1 MKKLLFSILI
11 FLSACMTYANTNIAD
26 IIKNMPK
33 EFLPYIND
41 NMRAE
46 LVNSIKNGDTINI
59 SSMLEETIAI
69 DSISADFIRMRAT
82 KTTTIQL
89 RLLDVSDS
97 TTIIC
102 MVKTFE
108 VPICESKISFFS
120 TSWSLLS
127 EDYGLPT
134 FNDNTTTLDSL
145 TFKPEDMN
153 EDKKFQKMYEKLMD
167 YESSLHEINQKRIKI
182 GLRCIY
188 IIPLIF
194 LVLLFITDSS
204 KIIFL
209 VLWIASLFGIA
220 IYLIG
225 VEYVDYKLQEK
236 MNEIGG
242 KNDIEP
248 ESLITIEQV
257 SQKVAGVV
265 GKIEETK
272 EEVKL

>member
-1 MKKLLFSILI
+1 MK
-11 FLSACMTYANTNIAD
+11 
-26 IIKNMPK
+26 
-33 EFLPYIND
+33 
-41 NMRAE
+41 
-46 LVNSIKNGDTINI
+46 
-59 SSMLEETIAI
+59 
-69 DSISADFIRMRAT
+69 
-82 KTTTIQL
+82 
-89 RLLDVSDS
+89 
-97 TTIIC
+97 
-102 MVKTFE
+102 
-108 VPICESKISFFS
+108 
-120 TSWSLLS
+120 
-127 EDYGLPT
+127 
-134 FNDNTTTLDSL
+134 
-145 TFKPEDMN
+145 EDMN
-153 EDKKFQKMYEKLMD
+153 EDKKLQEMYEKLMD

-248 ESLITIEQV
+248 ESLIKIEQV

>member
-1 MKKLLFSILI
+1 
-11 FLSACMTYANTNIAD
+11 
-26 IIKNMPK
+26 
-33 EFLPYIND
+33 
-41 NMRAE
+41 MR
-46 LVNSIKNGDTINI
+46 
-59 SSMLEETIAI
+59 
-69 DSISADFIRMRAT
+69 
-82 KTTTIQL
+82 
-89 RLLDVSDS
+89 
-97 TTIIC
+97 
-102 MVKTFE
+102 
-108 VPICESKISFFS
+108 
-120 TSWSLLS
+120 
-127 EDYGLPT
+127 
-134 FNDNTTTLDSL
+134 
-145 TFKPEDMN
+145 EDMN
-153 EDKKFQKMYEKLMD
+153 EDKKFQEMYEKLMD
-167 YESSLHEINQKRIKI
+167 YESSLHEINQKRN
-182 GLRCIY
+182 

-248 ESLITIEQV
+248 ESLIKIEQV

>member
-1 MKKLLFSILI
+1 MREDMK
-11 FLSACMTYANTNIAD
+11 
-26 IIKNMPK
+26 
-33 EFLPYIND
+33 
-41 NMRAE
+41 
-46 LVNSIKNGDTINI
+46 
-59 SSMLEETIAI
+59 
-69 DSISADFIRMRAT
+69 
-82 KTTTIQL
+82 
-89 RLLDVSDS
+89 
-97 TTIIC
+97 
-102 MVKTFE
+102 
-108 VPICESKISFFS
+108 
-120 TSWSLLS
+120 
-127 EDYGLPT
+127 
-134 FNDNTTTLDSL
+134 
-145 TFKPEDMN
+145 EDMN
-153 EDKKFQKMYEKLMD
+153 EDKKFQEMYEKLMD

-248 ESLITIEQV
+248 ESLIKIEQV

-272 EEVKL
+272 EEVRLAKEAGERVMDLLKEDSLI

>member
-1 MKKLLFSILI
+1 MREDMK
-11 FLSACMTYANTNIAD
+11 
-26 IIKNMPK
+26 
-33 EFLPYIND
+33 
-41 NMRAE
+41 
-46 LVNSIKNGDTINI
+46 
-59 SSMLEETIAI
+59 
-69 DSISADFIRMRAT
+69 
-82 KTTTIQL
+82 
-89 RLLDVSDS
+89 
-97 TTIIC
+97 
-102 MVKTFE
+102 
-108 VPICESKISFFS
+108 
-120 TSWSLLS
+120 
-127 EDYGLPT
+127 
-134 FNDNTTTLDSL
+134 
-145 TFKPEDMN
+145 EDMN
-153 EDKKFQKMYEKLMD
+153 EDKKFQEMYEKLMD

-194 LVLLFITDSS
+194 LALLFITDSS

-236 MNEIGG
+236 MNEISG

>member
-1 MKKLLFSILI
+1 MREDMK
-11 FLSACMTYANTNIAD
+11 
-26 IIKNMPK
+26 
-33 EFLPYIND
+33 
-41 NMRAE
+41 
-46 LVNSIKNGDTINI
+46 
-59 SSMLEETIAI
+59 
-69 DSISADFIRMRAT
+69 
-82 KTTTIQL
+82 
-89 RLLDVSDS
+89 
-97 TTIIC
+97 
-102 MVKTFE
+102 
-108 VPICESKISFFS
+108 
-120 TSWSLLS
+120 
-127 EDYGLPT
+127 
-134 FNDNTTTLDSL
+134 
-145 TFKPEDMN
+145 EDMN
-153 EDKKFQKMYEKLMD
+153 ENKKFQEMYEKLMD

-248 ESLITIEQV
+248 ESLIKIEQV

>member
-1 MKKLLFSILI
+1 MREDMK
-11 FLSACMTYANTNIAD
+11 
-26 IIKNMPK
+26 
-33 EFLPYIND
+33 
-41 NMRAE
+41 
-46 LVNSIKNGDTINI
+46 
-59 SSMLEETIAI
+59 
-69 DSISADFIRMRAT
+69 
-82 KTTTIQL
+82 
-89 RLLDVSDS
+89 
-97 TTIIC
+97 
-102 MVKTFE
+102 
-108 VPICESKISFFS
+108 
-120 TSWSLLS
+120 
-127 EDYGLPT
+127 
-134 FNDNTTTLDSL
+134 
-145 TFKPEDMN
+145 EDMN
-153 EDKKFQKMYEKLMD
+153 EDKKFQEMYEKLMD

-209 VLWIASLFGIA
+209 VLWIASL
-220 IYLIG
+220 IG

-248 ESLITIEQV
+248 ESLIKIEQV

>member
-1 MKKLLFSILI
+1 MREDMK
-11 FLSACMTYANTNIAD
+11 
-26 IIKNMPK
+26 
-33 EFLPYIND
+33 
-41 NMRAE
+41 
-46 LVNSIKNGDTINI
+46 
-59 SSMLEETIAI
+59 
-69 DSISADFIRMRAT
+69 
-82 KTTTIQL
+82 
-89 RLLDVSDS
+89 
-97 TTIIC
+97 
-102 MVKTFE
+102 
-108 VPICESKISFFS
+108 
-120 TSWSLLS
+120 
-127 EDYGLPT
+127 
-134 FNDNTTTLDSL
+134 
-145 TFKPEDMN
+145 EDMN
-153 EDKKFQKMYEKLMD
+153 EDKKFQEMYEKLMD

-225 VEYVDYKLQEK
+225 VEYVDYKQQEK

>member
-1 MKKLLFSILI
+1 
-11 FLSACMTYANTNIAD
+11 
-26 IIKNMPK
+26 
-33 EFLPYIND
+33 
-41 NMRAE
+41 MR
-46 LVNSIKNGDTINI
+46 
-59 SSMLEETIAI
+59 
-69 DSISADFIRMRAT
+69 
-82 KTTTIQL
+82 
-89 RLLDVSDS
+89 
-97 TTIIC
+97 
-102 MVKTFE
+102 
-108 VPICESKISFFS
+108 
-120 TSWSLLS
+120 
-127 EDYGLPT
+127 
-134 FNDNTTTLDSL
+134 
-145 TFKPEDMN
+145 EDMN
-153 EDKKFQKMYEKLMD
+153 EDKKFQEMYEKLMD

-225 VEYVDYKLQEK
+225 VEYVGYKLQEK

-248 ESLITIEQV
+248 ESLIKIEQV

>member
-1 MKKLLFSILI
+1 
-11 FLSACMTYANTNIAD
+11 
-26 IIKNMPK
+26 
-33 EFLPYIND
+33 
-41 NMRAE
+41 MR
-46 LVNSIKNGDTINI
+46 
-59 SSMLEETIAI
+59 
-69 DSISADFIRMRAT
+69 
-82 KTTTIQL
+82 
-89 RLLDVSDS
+89 
-97 TTIIC
+97 
-102 MVKTFE
+102 
-108 VPICESKISFFS
+108 
-120 TSWSLLS
+120 
-127 EDYGLPT
+127 
-134 FNDNTTTLDSL
+134 
-145 TFKPEDMN
+145 EDMN
-153 EDKKFQKMYEKLMD
+153 EDKKFQEMYEKLMD

-194 LVLLFITDSS
+194 LVLLFITDRS

-248 ESLITIEQV
+248 ESLIKIEQV

>member
-1 MKKLLFSILI
+1 MREG
-11 FLSACMTYANTNIAD
+11 MT
-26 IIKNMPK
+26 
-33 EFLPYIND
+33 
-41 NMRAE
+41 
-46 LVNSIKNGDTINI
+46 
-59 SSMLEETIAI
+59 
-69 DSISADFIRMRAT
+69 
-82 KTTTIQL
+82 
-89 RLLDVSDS
+89 
-97 TTIIC
+97 
-102 MVKTFE
+102 
-108 VPICESKISFFS
+108 
-120 TSWSLLS
+120 
-127 EDYGLPT
+127 
-134 FNDNTTTLDSL
+134 
-145 TFKPEDMN
+145 EDMN

>member
-1 MKKLLFSILI
+1 
-11 FLSACMTYANTNIAD
+11 
-26 IIKNMPK
+26 
-33 EFLPYIND
+33 
-41 NMRAE
+41 MR
-46 LVNSIKNGDTINI
+46 
-59 SSMLEETIAI
+59 
-69 DSISADFIRMRAT
+69 
-82 KTTTIQL
+82 
-89 RLLDVSDS
+89 
-97 TTIIC
+97 
-102 MVKTFE
+102 
-108 VPICESKISFFS
+108 
-120 TSWSLLS
+120 
-127 EDYGLPT
+127 
-134 FNDNTTTLDSL
+134 
-145 TFKPEDMN
+145 EDMN
-153 EDKKFQKMYEKLMD
+153 EDKKFQEMYEKLMD

-225 VEYVDYKLQEK
+225 VEYVDHKLPEK
-236 MNEIGG
+236 MNDTGG

-248 ESLITIEQV
+248 ESLIKIEQV

>member
-1 MKKLLFSILI
+1 MRENMK
-11 FLSACMTYANTNIAD
+11 
-26 IIKNMPK
+26 
-33 EFLPYIND
+33 
-41 NMRAE
+41 
-46 LVNSIKNGDTINI
+46 
-59 SSMLEETIAI
+59 
-69 DSISADFIRMRAT
+69 
-82 KTTTIQL
+82 
-89 RLLDVSDS
+89 
-97 TTIIC
+97 
-102 MVKTFE
+102 
-108 VPICESKISFFS
+108 
-120 TSWSLLS
+120 
-127 EDYGLPT
+127 
-134 FNDNTTTLDSL
+134 
-145 TFKPEDMN
+145 EDMN
-153 EDKKFQKMYEKLMD
+153 EDKKFQEMYEKLMD

-248 ESLITIEQV
+248 ESLIKIEQV

>member
-1 MKKLLFSILI
+1 MREDMK
-11 FLSACMTYANTNIAD
+11 
-26 IIKNMPK
+26 
-33 EFLPYIND
+33 
-41 NMRAE
+41 
-46 LVNSIKNGDTINI
+46 
-59 SSMLEETIAI
+59 
-69 DSISADFIRMRAT
+69 
-82 KTTTIQL
+82 
-89 RLLDVSDS
+89 
-97 TTIIC
+97 
-102 MVKTFE
+102 
-108 VPICESKISFFS
+108 
-120 TSWSLLS
+120 
-127 EDYGLPT
+127 
-134 FNDNTTTLDSL
+134 
-145 TFKPEDMN
+145 EDMN
-153 EDKKFQKMYEKLMD
+153 EYKKFQEMYEKLMD

-194 LVLLFITDSS
+194 LALLFITDSS

>member
-1 MKKLLFSILI
+1 MREDMK
-11 FLSACMTYANTNIAD
+11 
-26 IIKNMPK
+26 
-33 EFLPYIND
+33 
-41 NMRAE
+41 
-46 LVNSIKNGDTINI
+46 
-59 SSMLEETIAI
+59 
-69 DSISADFIRMRAT
+69 
-82 KTTTIQL
+82 
-89 RLLDVSDS
+89 
-97 TTIIC
+97 
-102 MVKTFE
+102 
-108 VPICESKISFFS
+108 
-120 TSWSLLS
+120 
-127 EDYGLPT
+127 
-134 FNDNTTTLDSL
+134 
-145 TFKPEDMN
+145 EDMN
-153 EDKKFQKMYEKLMD
+153 EDKKFQEMYEKLMD

-194 LVLLFITDSS
+194 LALLFITDSS

-248 ESLITIEQV
+248 ESLIKIEQV

>member
-1 MKKLLFSILI
+1 MREDMK
-11 FLSACMTYANTNIAD
+11 
-26 IIKNMPK
+26 
-33 EFLPYIND
+33 
-41 NMRAE
+41 
-46 LVNSIKNGDTINI
+46 
-59 SSMLEETIAI
+59 
-69 DSISADFIRMRAT
+69 
-82 KTTTIQL
+82 
-89 RLLDVSDS
+89 
-97 TTIIC
+97 
-102 MVKTFE
+102 
-108 VPICESKISFFS
+108 
-120 TSWSLLS
+120 
-127 EDYGLPT
+127 
-134 FNDNTTTLDSL
+134 
-145 TFKPEDMN
+145 EDMN
-153 EDKKFQKMYEKLMD
+153 EDKKFQEMYEKLMD

-236 MNEIGG
+236 MKEIGG

>member
-1 MKKLLFSILI
+1 MREDMK
-11 FLSACMTYANTNIAD
+11 
-26 IIKNMPK
+26 
-33 EFLPYIND
+33 
-41 NMRAE
+41 
-46 LVNSIKNGDTINI
+46 
-59 SSMLEETIAI
+59 
-69 DSISADFIRMRAT
+69 
-82 KTTTIQL
+82 
-89 RLLDVSDS
+89 
-97 TTIIC
+97 
-102 MVKTFE
+102 
-108 VPICESKISFFS
+108 
-120 TSWSLLS
+120 
-127 EDYGLPT
+127 
-134 FNDNTTTLDSL
+134 
-145 TFKPEDMN
+145 EDMN
-153 EDKKFQKMYEKLMD
+153 EDKKFQEMYEKLMD

-236 MNEIGG
+236 MNERGG

-248 ESLITIEQV
+248 ESLIKIEQV

>member
-1 MKKLLFSILI
+1 MK
-11 FLSACMTYANTNIAD
+11 
-26 IIKNMPK
+26 
-33 EFLPYIND
+33 
-41 NMRAE
+41 
-46 LVNSIKNGDTINI
+46 
-59 SSMLEETIAI
+59 EE
-69 DSISADFIRMRAT
+69 
-82 KTTTIQL
+82 
-89 RLLDVSDS
+89 
-97 TTIIC
+97 
-102 MVKTFE
+102 
-108 VPICESKISFFS
+108 
-120 TSWSLLS
+120 
-127 EDYGLPT
+127 
-134 FNDNTTTLDSL
+134 
-145 TFKPEDMN
+145 MN
-153 EDKKFQKMYEKLMD
+153 EDKKFQEMYEKLMD

-194 LVLLFITDSS
+194 LALLFITDSS

-242 KNDIEP
+242 KDDAEP
-248 ESLITIEQV
+248 ESLIPIEQV

-265 GKIEETK
+265 EKIEETK

>member
-1 MKKLLFSILI
+1 
-11 FLSACMTYANTNIAD
+11 
-26 IIKNMPK
+26 
-33 EFLPYIND
+33 
-41 NMRAE
+41 MR
-46 LVNSIKNGDTINI
+46 
-59 SSMLEETIAI
+59 
-69 DSISADFIRMRAT
+69 
-82 KTTTIQL
+82 
-89 RLLDVSDS
+89 
-97 TTIIC
+97 
-102 MVKTFE
+102 
-108 VPICESKISFFS
+108 
-120 TSWSLLS
+120 
-127 EDYGLPT
+127 
-134 FNDNTTTLDSL
+134 
-145 TFKPEDMN
+145 EDMN
-153 EDKKFQKMYEKLMD
+153 EDKKFQEMYEKLMD

-225 VEYVDYKLQEK
+225 VEYVDYKLHEK

-248 ESLITIEQV
+248 ESLIKIEQV

>member
-1 MKKLLFSILI
+1 MREDMK
-11 FLSACMTYANTNIAD
+11 
-26 IIKNMPK
+26 
-33 EFLPYIND
+33 
-41 NMRAE
+41 
-46 LVNSIKNGDTINI
+46 
-59 SSMLEETIAI
+59 
-69 DSISADFIRMRAT
+69 
-82 KTTTIQL
+82 
-89 RLLDVSDS
+89 
-97 TTIIC
+97 
-102 MVKTFE
+102 
-108 VPICESKISFFS
+108 
-120 TSWSLLS
+120 
-127 EDYGLPT
+127 
-134 FNDNTTTLDSL
+134 
-145 TFKPEDMN
+145 EDMN
-153 EDKKFQKMYEKLMD
+153 EDKKFQEMYEKLMD

-225 VEYVDYKLQEK
+225 VEYVDYKLQKK

-248 ESLITIEQV
+248 ESLIKIEQV

>member
-1 MKKLLFSILI
+1 MREDMK
-11 FLSACMTYANTNIAD
+11 
-26 IIKNMPK
+26 
-33 EFLPYIND
+33 
-41 NMRAE
+41 
-46 LVNSIKNGDTINI
+46 
-59 SSMLEETIAI
+59 
-69 DSISADFIRMRAT
+69 
-82 KTTTIQL
+82 
-89 RLLDVSDS
+89 
-97 TTIIC
+97 
-102 MVKTFE
+102 
-108 VPICESKISFFS
+108 
-120 TSWSLLS
+120 
-127 EDYGLPT
+127 
-134 FNDNTTTLDSL
+134 
-145 TFKPEDMN
+145 EDMN
-153 EDKKFQKMYEKLMD
+153 EDKKFQEMYEKLMD

-236 MNEIGG
+236 MNEIVG

-248 ESLITIEQV
+248 ESLIKIEQV

>member
-1 MKKLLFSILI
+1 MREDMK
-11 FLSACMTYANTNIAD
+11 
-26 IIKNMPK
+26 
-33 EFLPYIND
+33 
-41 NMRAE
+41 
-46 LVNSIKNGDTINI
+46 
-59 SSMLEETIAI
+59 
-69 DSISADFIRMRAT
+69 
-82 KTTTIQL
+82 
-89 RLLDVSDS
+89 
-97 TTIIC
+97 
-102 MVKTFE
+102 
-108 VPICESKISFFS
+108 
-120 TSWSLLS
+120 
-127 EDYGLPT
+127 
-134 FNDNTTTLDSL
+134 
-145 TFKPEDMN
+145 EDMN
-153 EDKKFQKMYEKLMD
+153 EYKKFQEMYEKLMD

-248 ESLITIEQV
+248 ESLIKIEQV

>member
-1 MKKLLFSILI
+1 MREDMK
-11 FLSACMTYANTNIAD
+11 
-26 IIKNMPK
+26 
-33 EFLPYIND
+33 
-41 NMRAE
+41 
-46 LVNSIKNGDTINI
+46 
-59 SSMLEETIAI
+59 
-69 DSISADFIRMRAT
+69 
-82 KTTTIQL
+82 
-89 RLLDVSDS
+89 
-97 TTIIC
+97 
-102 MVKTFE
+102 
-108 VPICESKISFFS
+108 
-120 TSWSLLS
+120 
-127 EDYGLPT
+127 
-134 FNDNTTTLDSL
+134 
-145 TFKPEDMN
+145 EDMN
-153 EDKKFQKMYEKLMD
+153 EDKKFQEMYEKLMD

-225 VEYVDYKLQEK
+225 VEDVDYKLQEK

>member
-1 MKKLLFSILI
+1 MREDMK
-11 FLSACMTYANTNIAD
+11 
-26 IIKNMPK
+26 
-33 EFLPYIND
+33 
-41 NMRAE
+41 
-46 LVNSIKNGDTINI
+46 
-59 SSMLEETIAI
+59 
-69 DSISADFIRMRAT
+69 
-82 KTTTIQL
+82 
-89 RLLDVSDS
+89 
-97 TTIIC
+97 
-102 MVKTFE
+102 
-108 VPICESKISFFS
+108 
-120 TSWSLLS
+120 
-127 EDYGLPT
+127 
-134 FNDNTTTLDSL
+134 
-145 TFKPEDMN
+145 EDMN
-153 EDKKFQKMYEKLMD
+153 EEKKFQEMYEKLMD

-248 ESLITIEQV
+248 ESLIKIEQV

>member
-1 MKKLLFSILI
+1 MREDMK
-11 FLSACMTYANTNIAD
+11 
-26 IIKNMPK
+26 
-33 EFLPYIND
+33 
-41 NMRAE
+41 
-46 LVNSIKNGDTINI
+46 
-59 SSMLEETIAI
+59 
-69 DSISADFIRMRAT
+69 
-82 KTTTIQL
+82 
-89 RLLDVSDS
+89 
-97 TTIIC
+97 
-102 MVKTFE
+102 
-108 VPICESKISFFS
+108 
-120 TSWSLLS
+120 
-127 EDYGLPT
+127 
-134 FNDNTTTLDSL
+134 
-145 TFKPEDMN
+145 EDMN
-153 EDKKFQKMYEKLMD
+153 EDKKFQEMYEKLMD

-248 ESLITIEQV
+248 KSLITIEQV

>member
-1 MKKLLFSILI
+1 
-11 FLSACMTYANTNIAD
+11 
-26 IIKNMPK
+26 
-33 EFLPYIND
+33 
-41 NMRAE
+41 MR
-46 LVNSIKNGDTINI
+46 
-59 SSMLEETIAI
+59 
-69 DSISADFIRMRAT
+69 
-82 KTTTIQL
+82 
-89 RLLDVSDS
+89 
-97 TTIIC
+97 
-102 MVKTFE
+102 
-108 VPICESKISFFS
+108 
-120 TSWSLLS
+120 
-127 EDYGLPT
+127 
-134 FNDNTTTLDSL
+134 
-145 TFKPEDMN
+145 EDMN
-153 EDKKFQKMYEKLMD
+153 EDKKFQEMYEKLMD

-236 MNEIGG
+236 MNEIDG

-248 ESLITIEQV
+248 ESLIKIEQV